1 MVKLLQN
8 KQDKQHIHGL
18 STDRLICPLKMI
30 VRVKTTK
37 QNFVKCEIPACH
49 CNKGSKSKEPDSDR
63 EDVDV
68 DCDVEL
74 ICFGACSRLCREQ
87 GYLMYQVGW
96 LTNNLAASL
105 FQL

>member
-1 MVKLLQN
+1 
-8 KQDKQHIHGL
+8 
-18 STDRLICPLKMI
+18 MI